1 MMIFARI
8 GVWFA
13 TSKTGQTI
21 AAVFAALGL
30 IGVAALKVFSAG
42 KAAERSK
49 QDKQSLENLRD
60 RTRIDDEVKT
70 LGRDELGDRLSRWS
84 VPDDK

>member
-1 MMIFARI
+1 MIWARVI
-8 GVWFA
+8 LWFT

-21 AAVFAALGL
+21 LAVLGAVGA
-30 IGVAALKVFSAG
+30 ITIAALKVFSAG
-42 KAAERSK
+42 RAAERSK

-70 LGRDELGDRLSRWS
+70 LGRNELGDRLNRWS

>member
-1 MMIFARI
+1 MIWARI
-8 GVWFA
+8 ALWFA

-21 AAVFAALGL
+21 AAVFAALGV
-30 IGVAALKVFSAG
+30 IGIAALKVFSAG

-60 RTRIDDEVKT
+60 RARIDDEVKT
-70 LGRDELGDRLSRWS
+70 LGTDELGNRLSRWS